1 MSDNEEILIKN
12 KLDQATN
19 FIKLKNFKKAKEIL
33 LELAN
38 KNILDPTIYLNLAF
52 MNFQKGEKD
61 EMQKILIKAVNLGI
75 RNTDIFT
82 NLGNIFF
89 QKRNFDQAIIFF
101 KEAINS
107 KSDNFIVHYNLGC
120 LLIEKKD
127 YANAINSFKNTLKIN
142 FIFLSFTK
150 HLLQCWQLI

>member
-1 MSDNEEILIKN
+1 MLINCSLRYKVLTKLNKNKRFYHFPMSVNEEILNKK

-19 FIKLKNFKKAKEIL
+19 FIKLNDFKKAKEIL

-38 KNILDPTIYLNLAF
+38 KNILDPTVYLNLAF
-52 MNFQKGEKD
+52 INFQKGEKD
-61 EMQKILIKAVNLGI
+61 EMQEILIKAVNLGI

-107 KSDNFIVHYNLGC
+107 KPDNFNVQYNLGC
-120 LLIEKKD
+120 LFIEKR
-127 YANAINSFKNTLKIN
+127 IMQML
-142 FIFLSFTK
+142 
-150 HLLQCWQLI
+150 

>member
-1 MSDNEEILIKN
+1 MSVNEEILNKN

-19 FIKLKNFKKAKEIL
+19 FIKLNDFKKAKEIL

-52 MNFQKGEKD
+52 INFQKGEKD
-61 EMQKILIKAVNLGI
+61 EMQEILIKAVNLGI

-89 QKRNFDQAIIFF
+89 R
-101 KEAINS
+101 KEI
-107 KSDNFIVHYNLGC
+107 
-120 LLIEKKD
+120 LIR
-127 YANAINSFKNTLKIN
+127 
-142 FIFLSFTK
+142 LSFFLKKQSIPNQIILMFNTIWVAY
-150 HLLQCWQLI
+150 L